1 MRSIVSVVTNQIQ
14 KSISKVNL
22 DNNFLKVLSKPMNE
36 IQVNFPVE
44 IDNKTEI
51 FSGYRVQHNNFLG
64 PFKGGLRYHPDV
76 SMEEVNALSQWMTY
90 KCAIQDLPF
99 GGAKGGLSIDINNYS
114 EKDLEKISR
123 NFVKSLYPYIGTNKD
138 IPAPDVNT
146 NSQIMDWMTDEYNNI
161 SGSYNHFSNMKSV
174 FTGKSLSFGG
184 SYGREEATGR
194 GVALMI
200 KEWSEKKNYNL
211 RGKDYIVQGFG
222 NVGYHTCEVLNTF
235 GMNLVGV
242 GDHSCYIH
250 SPEGFNI
257 FNLKDHIKTNKILK
271 GYNHGNEVTKEE
283 FFKIECS
290 IIIPSALELQID
302 KDIAENINCDL
313 IAEAANGPIDN
324 EADDILESKNIT
336 IIPDILANSGGVLV
350 SYYEWLQNKRDEYWS
365 EKEIRDRFDSKISD
379 TFKKIYSLSVRNN
392 CTLRDA
398 SYIYS
403 LKKLEGNYKSRN
415 TIN

>member
-1 MRSIVSVVTNQIQ
+1 MKSIITVVENQINR
-14 KSISKVNL
+14 SCSKINIDKNL
-22 DNNFLKVLSKPMNE
+22 LTVLSKPMNE
-36 IQVNFPVE
+36 IKVNFPVE
-44 IDNKTEI
+44 IDNEVKI

-76 SMEEVNALSQWMTY
+76 SIEEVNALSQWMTH
-90 KCAIQDLPF
+90 KCAIQDIPF
-99 GGAKGGLSIDINNYS
+99 GGAKGGLNINIQDYS
-114 EKDLEKISR
+114 EKDLEKITRAFS
-123 NFVKSLYPYIGTNKD
+123 KSLYPYIGSNKD

-146 NSQIMDWMTDEYNNI
+146 NSKIMDWMTDEYNNI
-161 SGSYNHFSNMKSV
+161 SGNYNSFCNMKSI
-174 FTGKSLSFGG
+174 FTGKSISFGG

-200 KEWSEKKNYNL
+200 KEWADKKSYNL
-211 RGKDYIVQGFG
+211 RGKNYIIQGFG

-242 GDHSCYIH
+242 GDHSCYLH
-250 SPEGFNI
+250 SQEGFNI
-257 FNLKDHIKTNKILK
+257 FNLKTHINNNKILK
-271 GYNHGNEVTKEE
+271 GYEFGSEISKED
-283 FFKIECS
+283 FFKIDCS
-290 IIIPSALELQID
+290 IIIPSALELQIN
-302 KDIAENINCDL
+302 KELAESINCDL

-324 EADDILESKNIT
+324 EAEEVLESKNIV

-365 EKEIRDRFDSKISD
+365 QKEIRDKFDEKISN
-379 TFKKIYSLSVRNN
+379 TFNKIYNLSIKNE

-403 LKKLEGNYKSRN
+403 LKRLEQNFKRRY
-415 TIN
+415 TI

>member
-1 MRSIVSVVTNQIQ
+1 MKSIVSVVTNQI
-14 KSISKVNL
+14 KRSSSKFNI
-22 DNNFLKVLSKPMNE
+22 DSNTINVLSKPMNE
-36 IQVNFPVE
+36 IKVNFPVE
-44 IDNKTEI
+44 IDNKIEI

-64 PFKGGLRYHPDV
+64 PFKGGLRYHPNV

-99 GGAKGGLSIDINNYS
+99 GGAKGGLNIDVNNYS
-114 EKDLEKISR
+114 QKDLEKISR
-123 NFVKSLYPYIGTNKD
+123 CFAKSLYTYIGTNKD

-146 NSQIMDWMTDEYNNI
+146 NSRIMDVMTDEYNNI
-161 SGSYNHFSNMKSV
+161 SGNYNYLCNMKSV
-174 FTGKSLSFGG
+174 FTGKSIEFGG

-200 KEWSEKKNYNL
+200 KEWAEKRNYNL
-211 RGKDYIVQGFG
+211 RGKNYIVQGFG

-242 GDHSCYIH
+242 GDHSCYIQ

-257 FNLKDHIKTNKILK
+257 FNLKDHIKINKCLK
-271 GYNHGNEVTKEE
+271 GYGNGNQISKED
-283 FFKIECS
+283 FFKIKCS
-290 IIIPSALELQID
+290 VIIPSALELQID
-302 KDIAENINCDL
+302 KDIAENIDCDL

-324 EADDILESKNIT
+324 EADEILESRDIT

-365 EKEIRDRFDSKISD
+365 EKEIRDKFDSKISD
-379 TFKKIYSLSVRNN
+379 TFKKIYSLSIRNN

-398 SYIYS
+398 SYMYS
-403 LKKLEGNYKSRN
+403 LKKLEENYKRRN